1 VEVDADAYE
10 QTKGNYDL
18 SPWRRKMQA
27 FHTSFQDYA
36 QADEAER
43 PLDERDER
51 AEASSTVPATVARGH
66 DGYDVIICNPPYHP
80 RPPQHSSSDHSSRY
94 KAIAIIDVTVS
105 QLCGESVSDC
115 TARYWPRRAH
125 ARFSDYL
132 SSAELLSGVARCLH
146 KVSALALSLSLS
158 HMRSCSLSL
167 SHALSVRLLCR
178 LIIAPP
184 PGQERGQF
192 WLFYPYLQADRFTS
206 DAARHDLQLRS
217 SLPRAHSRAHVPSD
231 TDRGARSVC
240 HRHRCDICFRRG
252 KHLQRS
258 ILMFERTSSSSGAT
272 STTGIPLLLT

>member
-1 VEVDADAYE
+1 VEIDADAYE

-132 SSAELLSGVARCLH
+132 SSAELLSGVARCLR

-158 HMRSCSLSL
+158 HAL
-167 SHALSVRLLCR
+167 ALSVCVCCVVSSSHRRRARSEVSSGCSIRTCR
-178 LIIAPP
+178 PT
-184 PGQERGQF
+184 
-192 WLFYPYLQADRFTS
+192 D
-206 DAARHDLQLRS
+206 
-217 SLPRAHSRAHVPSD
+217 SRA
-231 TDRGARSVC
+231 TLLGT
-240 HRHRCDICFRRG
+240 ICG
-252 KHLQRS
+252 
-258 ILMFERTSSSSGAT
+258 SGHHCLALSCT
-272 STTGIPLLLT
+272 CAV